1 MQEESKNSQSSKPE
15 GPKPSFWA
23 KMGKSLKTFK
33 SREIWI
39 AVAALL
45 AVGVL
50 MLLAVMSTVDR
61 VSEDQDEQA
70 ETVTEPDRHPLTG
83 DLLESPLESLPR
95 VFGIMVENSAGAW
108 PLTGL
113 DKAFLVIE
121 APVEASIPRFIAFY
135 SEESDVE
142 KVGPIRSSRPYYLD
156 WNDALDAVYA
166 HVGGSPEALDL
177 IKNVTGTIDLDQTW
191 NGTYFYRQNQTRYA
205 PHNVYTSMVMLLAA
219 LVDKEI
225 EGEPAYESWSFKD
238 DQPVIASD
246 AESIT
251 IDFNGSYLY
260 EIGWTYD
267 APTNSYERFQAGD
280 EMLMENGASIYA
292 NNVAVIATDIRII
305 DSIGRKSL
313 ETLGSGDAIFSQD
326 GETELVTWKKEERTD
341 RIRFYKTE
349 GEEIQFNAGTTW
361 IEVVSDLSQVE
372 IYHEGGK

>member
-1 MQEESKNSQSSKPE
+1 
-15 GPKPSFWA
+15 
-23 KMGKSLKTFK
+23 MGKSLKTFK